1 MKQRNGKLR
10 AEVLRRL
17 EERPRVTLRLRIAL
31 VFVVCSIII
40 TGVTVGSMLMLS
52 RIRTKMAFLEAAHE
66 CAFEIQE
73 ARRYEKNYFLYGT
86 SLYDALDHTS
96 RAHRLLE
103 TNRRDIEE
111 IAGVESARSWLVQLE
126 RYENLLEELVGATDN
141 SVKDEGVRRQAE
153 AQLRR
158 HGAAVLENASDMI
171 SKERQ
176 SMDSMIRAAMVTAGF
191 FLGFTVLLMVLLA
204 DQLARQVIR
213 PIGRFIRYVGRIAD
227 GDLSP
232 IRPTR
237 RYRDE
242 FSTLAIAINRML
254 DELEARQEQLL
265 QSRKMAAV
273 GTLTSGIAHELNNPL
288 NNISLT
294 VETLLDDY
302 EGTDDK
308 QKKKFLNDIFIQVQR
323 AGATVEN
330 LLDFTRKD
338 QPVITAVSIHDVLE
352 GTLKL
357 MGNEISLAGVETH
370 FEVTPDLPQVS
381 GNPRNLQQVFLNL
394 FLNAIQAMPKGGE
407 LRIEA
412 ARDDGFIR
420 VSVRDTG
427 VGIPEEDLEKVFEP
441 FFTTKEAGEGTGLG
455 LSVSYSIIEK
465 QGGKLEVESGTGKG
479 TTFFVSLPIRSETP

>member
-407 LRIEA
+407 LKIEA